1 MHAPLSKGYA
11 AGGLLRRDRIFEL
24 RIATVTRKQK
34 YNVFRALHERHGAFV
49 IPNPWNAGT
58 ARILTA
64 LGFEALATTSA
75 GYAFAVGRLDS
86 AAGLT
91 RDAILENAKAIV
103 EATHLPVSAD
113 LEDGFGRSP
122 KKCASTIR
130 LASEIGLVG
139 GSIEDATG
147 DPKDPI
153 YGFQLAVERVA
164 AAAKVAHECR
174 FVLTARA
181 ENFLHGRPDLGDT
194 IRRLQSFAEAGAD
207 VLYAPGLPSLEAIR
221 EVCRSVSKPVNVVM
235 GLKGATYSV
244 EDLSAAGVRRISVGG
259 AFARAALGAFVRAA
273 REVKDKGTFTFAL
286 DSIPHAEVRGYMADV
301 KR

>member
-1 MHAPLSKGYA
+1 M
-11 AGGLLRRDRIFEL
+11 RIT
-24 RIATVTRKQK
+24 TVTREQK
-34 YNVFRALHERHGAFV
+34 YKAFRALHERPGAFV

-58 ARILTA
+58 ARILAA

-75 GYAFAVGRLDS
+75 GYAFAVGRRDS

-91 RDAILENAKAIV
+91 RDEILENAKAIV

-122 KKCASTIR
+122 EMCAATIQ

-147 DPKDPI
+147 DPEDPI

-164 AAAKVAHECR
+164 AAAKAARDCQLI
-174 FVLTARA
+174 LTARA
-181 ENFLHGRPDLGDT
+181 ENFLHGRPNLDDT
-194 IRRLQSFAEAGAD
+194 IRRLQSFDEAGAD
-207 VLYAPGLPSLEAIR
+207 VLYAPGLPNLEAIR
-221 EVCRSVSKPVNVVM
+221 EVCTSVSRPVNVVM
-235 GLKGATYSV
+235 GLKGATFSV
-244 EDLSAAGVRRISVGG
+244 EELAAVGVKRISVGG

-273 REVKDKGTFTFAL
+273 REVKDQGTFTFAA
-286 DSIPHAEVRGYMADV
+286 DAMPHAEARSFMANA